1 MLIIK
6 EIDFT
11 QRKVIGLETDGEL
24 IEVNLT
30 ETKLKLVFSKDN
42 IVVEKEIEKVKD
54 EDKVFDVIV
63 EEEVKEEIKEEVE
76 EIKEIVKEEFIE
88 PEIEVIH
95 LDKMKKVF
103 KEMFLYNEDKMLG
116 AERVFK
122 YRKIKLT
129 NDYLLYDP
137 LWVNINLGG
146 VSSMDKFLYGSFGGK
161 NNTKP
166 YKKMYS
172 FSREYKSGIEI
183 LGMKPR
189 RTKDGKYKYHNISG
203 QDLKDKCKKNGIK
216 GYSKCDKTEL
226 VKLLMKVDS

>member
-1 MLIIK
+1 M
-6 EIDFT
+6 F
-11 QRKVIGLETDGEL
+11 
-24 IEVNLT
+24 
-30 ETKLKLVFSKDN
+30 FSKEN
-42 IVVEKEIEKVKD
+42 IVVEKEIKKVKD
-54 EDKVFDVIV
+54 EDKLFDVVV
-63 EEEVKEEIKEEVE
+63 EEDVKEEVE
-76 EIKEIVKEEFIE
+76 EIKEIIKDEVIE
-88 PEIEVIH
+88 PNIELIH
-95 LDKMKKVF
+95 IEKMKKVF
-103 KEMFLYNEDKMLG
+103 NEMFLYNEDKMLG

-146 VSSMDKFLYGSFGGK
+146 VSSMDKFLYGSFGGQ

>member
-11 QRKVIGLETDGEL
+11 QRKIIGLETDGEL
-24 IEVNLT
+24 IEINLT
-30 ETKLKLVFSKDN
+30 ETKLKLVFSKEN

-54 EDKVFDVIV
+54 EDKLFDVIV
-63 EEEVKEEIKEEVE
+63 IEEIKEVE
-76 EIKEIVKEEFIE
+76 EIKEIIKEEVIE
-88 PEIEVIH
+88 PDIEVIH
-95 LDKMKKVF
+95 LEKMKKVF

-116 AERVFK
+116 AERVFQ

-129 NDYLLYDP
+129 TDYLLYDP
-137 LWVNINLGG
+137 LWVNIKLGG
-146 VSSMDKFLYGSFGGK
+146 VSSMNNFLYGSFGGQ

-172 FSREYKSGIEI
+172 FSREYKTGIEI

-189 RTKDGKYKYHNISG
+189 RTKDGKYKYQNISA

-216 GYSKCDKTEL
+216 GYSKSDKTEL